1 MKIAAILIPV
11 LSVALGANTYAQQRG
26 SGSEPQFSGA
36 MRNVMR
42 LGQLQATIALDTVS
56 PREHLYGMGPVDSLT
71 GEITVWDGAIYS
83 SEVSGRG
90 MKVRQR
96 TGLKAPFFAGTRVE
110 RWRVVPLPDSV
121 RTMQALE
128 RWLQHTTDGTAFFFR
143 LEGVVNHANIHI
155 VNLPKGTKVSSPE
168 DAHKG
173 QQNYDV
179 DNVSCDVLGFFST
192 RHQTIF
198 TRHDTYLHMHLL
210 TKDRRQMGHL
220 DELII
225 DPGKVKFFLP
235 DE

>member
-1 MKIAAILIPV
+1 MKTPV
-11 LSVALGANTYAQQRG
+11 LFTLIVAALCGTAHAQQRG
-26 SGSEPQFSGA
+26 SGSEPLISGA

-42 LGQLQATIALDTVS
+42 LGQLQATIALDTIT

-71 GEITVWDGAIYS
+71 GEITVWDGTIYS
-83 SEVSGRG
+83 SVVSGKG
-90 MKVRQR
+90 MKVQQR
-96 TGLKAPFFAGTRVE
+96 TGLKAPFFARARVE
-110 RWRVVPLPDSV
+110 RWRAVPLPDSV
-121 RTMQALE
+121 RNMHALE
-128 RWLQHTTDGTAFFFR
+128 AWLQHTTDGNAFFFR
-143 LEGVVNHANIHI
+143 LEGVVTHASIHV

-173 QQNYDV
+173 KQNYEI
-179 DNVSCDVLGFFST
+179 NNTPCDVLGFFST

-220 DELII
+220 DELTI